1 LRKEGRKEGNEEDC
15 EKGVDVVGYD
25 IACGDEIHFDAVN
38 VSGLGWSR
46 TRKFVDFLLRCRVGL
61 AEGDVYFEQSA
72 EVILM

>member
-1 LRKEGRKEGNEEDC
+1 MVEEGRKDGMKEDC
-15 EKGVDVVGYD
+15 ETGVDMVGCD

-38 VSGLGWSR
+38 VSILGWSR

-61 AEGDVYFEQSA
+61 VEGDVYFERSA